1 MNIYFN
7 EKSKAFMYIFGGFYA
22 ATLFIL
28 PFKKEV
34 EIDDEEEDGENSLPL
49 NNDETAS
56 IHSISSS
63 KSLAKKLLKAY
74 KLIWNL
80 VKIKP
85 IRLIALVLLTCKV
98 ILEKNNAFL
107 AKNHVKFIKTNKD
120 WFGHRR
126 RF

>member
-1 MNIYFN
+1 MH
-7 EKSKAFMYIFGGFYA
+7 IFGGFYA
-22 ATLFIL
+22 VTLFIL

-34 EIDDEEEDGENSLPL
+34 EIDDEEEDGENSMPL
-49 NNDETAS
+49 NNNETAS
-56 IHSISSS
+56 IHSISSP

-98 ILEKNNAFL
+98 ILEKNNAFYL
-107 AKNHVKFIKTNKD
+107 KIT
-120 WFGHRR
+120 
-126 RF
+126 

>member
-1 MNIYFN
+1 MH
-7 EKSKAFMYIFGGFYA
+7 IFGGFYA
-22 ATLFIL
+22 VTLFIL

-49 NNDETAS
+49 NNNETAS
-56 IHSISSS
+56 IHSISSP

-98 ILEKNNAFL
+98 ILEKNNAFYL
-107 AKNHVKFIKTNKD
+107 KIT
-120 WFGHRR
+120 
-126 RF
+126 